1 MLKVSACQT
10 VCPVLSGWR
19 RLPILWLRRG
29 CRGLSGK
36 DNVANYTFKLCH
48 APPAIWDCIKTK
60 WNLYAAC
67 AKFKFPSEANN
78 TNHKVVRG
86 ELISSMCW
94 MRFPP
99 FSRPQSLYF
108 ATLPLKRRLCPTWS
122 DLRTTQGSGLRVR
135 MSQCLRNTR
144 ASSWTLIPWR
154 KMMNAELSL
163 TTCRAIWILDAC

>member
-29 CRGLSGK
+29 CWGLSGK

-67 AKFKFPSEANN
+67 AKFKIPSEANN

-86 ELISSMCW
+86 DLISSMCW

-122 DLRTTQGSGLRVR
+122 DLRTPQGSGLTVR
-135 MSQCLRNTR
+135 TSQCLRNTR

-154 KMMNAELSL
+154 KMMNAEWSR
-163 TTCRAIWILDAC
+163 TTFMSI